1 MRERVLVIVVYYFTP
16 SVQIYFEYKKK
27 PKQSSLMMKN
37 ASPNIKGSSWQY
49 YWHDKDFSH
58 WVVHVEESG
67 RSFVTTLGIIICG
80 KKVLY
85 LPKYIHICKCWLGVK
100 SPNMKMDLNS
110 TWCQDRRCTLMMK
123 IEDIS
128 YWVMSF
134 CCHTKSSTFTKI
146 FRKQLNIFS
155 SFISMFID

>member
-1 MRERVLVIVVYYFTP
+1 MNWNNNVAHNLGPSQQSFSTAASLCKVILGLIIIIIWKWHFGGNWKSNSFVGGRFVRFYISTTYYYFCWMRERVLVIVVYYFTP

-58 WVVHVEESG
+58 WVVHVESG

-85 LPKYIHICKCWLGVK
+85 LPTYLFV
-100 SPNMKMDLNS
+100 NVD
-110 TWCQDRRCTLMMK
+110 
-123 IEDIS
+123 
-128 YWVMSF
+128 
-134 CCHTKSSTFTKI
+134 
-146 FRKQLNIFS
+146 
-155 SFISMFID
+155 